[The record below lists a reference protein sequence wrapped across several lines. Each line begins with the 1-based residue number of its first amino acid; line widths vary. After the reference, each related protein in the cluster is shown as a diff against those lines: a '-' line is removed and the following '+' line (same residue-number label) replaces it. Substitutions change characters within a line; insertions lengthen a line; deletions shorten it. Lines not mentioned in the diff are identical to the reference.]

1 MFNFEPFKE
10 FLMKKLLIALL
21 LAMLL
26 SPLSLAQGKYGVFL
40 KYVDSAPFI
49 LVNKQLLTLAL
60 VDKEGEPVV
69 EYGIACAHNYG
80 NKHKRGDHRTPE
92 GIFPINEFLYAA
104 RIPHDFH
111 DGKGPVKGAYGPWF
125 LRLDV
130 PGIRDIGIHGTHLPE
145 SIGSRATEGC
155 IRLRNENI
163 LDLKSRVKLGTPVI
177 ITPDPLLDA
186 SWNDAEIIRAFAPE
200 KGADI
205 FISYSPRDISAA
217 ESLCRKLDSTGITY
231 YMDRDGL
238 DGGMD
243 HPKVLAANILQC
255 KVFLCICGENSAQ
268 DVFQQS
274 AIAYAEAKK
283 PADQIV
289 RYEKEGDLS
298 EDALIRS
305 LIINNYV
312 TAL

>member
-1 MFNFEPFKE
+1 
-10 FLMKKLLIALL
+10 MKKLLAILL
-21 LAMLL
+21 LPLL
-26 SPLSLAQGKYGVFL
+26 LLPASARGKYGAFL
-40 KYVDSAPFI
+40 KYAPTAPFVVI
-49 LVNKQLLTLAL
+49 NKQCLTLSL
-60 VDKEGEPVV
+60 VDKDGESIV

-80 NKHKRGDHRTPE
+80 NKYKRGDHRTPE
-92 GIFPINEFLYAA
+92 GIFPINEFLYSA

-163 LDLKSRVKLGTPVI
+163 LDLKSRVKIGTPVI
-177 ITPDPLLDA
+177 ITPDPLLDVN
-186 SWNDAEIIRAFAPE
+186 WNEEDLLSAFAPE
-200 KGADI
+200 KGADVYI
-205 FISYSPRDISAA
+205 CYSHKDSAA
-217 ESLCRKLDSTGITY
+217 AEALCRKLDSTGITY
-231 YMDRDGL
+231 YIDRDGL
-238 DGGMD
+238 DGAMD

-255 KVFLCICGENSAQ
+255 RIFLCLIGENSAD

-274 AIAYAEAKK
+274 ALDYAGAKK
-283 PADQIV
+283 QASQIV
-289 RYEKEGDLS
+289 RYETEGDLS

-312 TAL
+312 TAP